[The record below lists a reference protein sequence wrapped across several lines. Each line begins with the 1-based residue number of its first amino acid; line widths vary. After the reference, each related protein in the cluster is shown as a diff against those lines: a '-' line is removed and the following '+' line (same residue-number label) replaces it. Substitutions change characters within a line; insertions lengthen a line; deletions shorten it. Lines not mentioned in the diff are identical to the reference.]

1 RHADE
6 MKSVE
11 AQVLHQSMQIIRDG
25 ARLSTSVRI
34 RPAAAPSPAI
44 EGDNSISRLD
54 KARNVVL
61 PAVSVACVCVKQY
74 DRHTVT
80 AAVCVP
86 EAHAGEV
93 CVSCEAWVKSL
104 GGGGHEQEQRS
115 RVCVYAEERR
125 SAEGNNHQVR
135 SIHRTSPK
143 V

>member
-1 RHADE
+1 
-6 MKSVE
+6 
-11 AQVLHQSMQIIRDG
+11 
-25 ARLSTSVRI
+25 STSVRI

-61 PAVSVACVCVKQY
+61 PAVGVACVRMQQY
-74 DRHTVT
+74 DRHAVT

-86 EAHAGEV
+86 QTYAGKV
-93 CVSCEAWVKSL
+93 RVSCESWVKSL
-104 GGGGHEQEQRS
+104 GGGCHKQEQQS
-115 RVCVYAEERR
+115 RVCVQAHERR
-125 SAEGNNHQVR
+125 SAEGDNHQVR